1 MRKLRM
7 SEMFSPSTPDSSRT
21 IAIEVVPIEEEEDD
35 LDTLAV
41 VQRVRTDLQQD
52 LVGLDEY
59 KVSTLPTDEH
69 NNERN
74 VDVILLLTL
83 VSAAI
88 VASKDL
94 LTSIFNMI
102 TATLELLAKKDHVQ
116 EIEII
121 AGGKTVILRDLKK
134 KTAQEL
140 IEAFAAQQPPGTTIT
155 VTPASPPNIKVRVS
169 KKRKK
174 SR

>member
-1 MRKLRM
+1 M
-7 SEMFSPSTPDSSRT
+7 SSPSVPDPSPT
-21 IAIEVVPIEEEEDD
+21 IAIEITPVEEEEED
-35 LDTLAV
+35 LDTLAL
-41 VQRVRTDLQQD
+41 VQRVRTDLQQN
-52 LVGLDEY
+52 LSGLDEY
-59 KVSTLPTDEH
+59 KVSTVPTDEH
-69 NNERN
+69 NDERN
-74 VDVILLLTL
+74 VDAMILLTL
-83 VSAAI
+83 VSTAI

-140 IEAFAAQQPPGTTIT
+140 IEAFAAQQPPGTTMTI
-155 VTPASPPNIKVRVS
+155 TPASPPNIKVRVS

-174 SR
+174 TH

>member
-1 MRKLRM
+1 M
-7 SEMFSPSTPDSSRT
+7 SSPSIPESSPT
-21 IAIEVVPIEEEEDD
+21 IAIEITPVEEEEDD
-35 LDTLAV
+35 LDTLAF
-41 VQRVRTDLQQD
+41 VQRVRTDLQQN
-52 LVGLDEY
+52 LSGLDEY
-59 KVSTLPTDEH
+59 KVSTVPTDE
-69 NNERN
+69 RN
-74 VDVILLLTL
+74 IDVILLLTL

-102 TATLELLAKKDHVQ
+102 TATVELLAKKDHVQ

-140 IEAFAAQQPPGTTIT
+140 IEAFAAQQPRTAMTIT
-155 VTPASPPNIKVRVS
+155 HTSPPNIKVRVS

-174 SR
+174 MH